1 MKEQENRISRHIV
14 LLYYESL
21 FIILSYTLAL
31 LKKKRTRKFPR
42 QIVFISIQ
50 EEITGHSSPLLE

>member
-31 LKKKRTRKFPR
+31 LKKKGLGNFQDK
-42 QIVFISIQ
+42 
-50 EEITGHSSPLLE
+50 

>member
-31 LKKKRTRKFPR
+31 LKKRTRKFPR